1 VLETLRNLG
10 PSRLLVIAAIVAASI
25 AFFFFISSRLNTPS
39 MSLLYGDLDPTDSGR
54 IVSKLEAQK
63 VPYELRGT
71 GQIYVP
77 GDQVL
82 RLRMTLAGEGLPTGG
97 SMGYELFDRSE
108 AFGTSSFVLDVQH
121 LRAMEGEISRSIRSL
136 NYVQNARVHLVLPK
150 REAFAREP
158 QEASASVLLQMVG
171 GRRLSKTEVAAIQH
185 LVASAVPKLKSSRI
199 SIIDNQGT
207 LLANGEAKDE
217 KAAGG
222 LGGDDARLS
231 YEARLARTVE
241 DMLERTVGP
250 GRVRAEVTAEMDF
263 DRVSTTSET
272 YDPDGQVVR
281 STQSVEESNASRDAD
296 TQPVTVAG
304 NLPGAPAAGTNAN
317 GASNKS
323 TRTEETVNF
332 EISKKTQTY
341 VREGGSV
348 KHLSVA
354 VLVDGTYT
362 EGPNRT
368 RVYQPR
374 TDDEMQMLARLVQ
387 SAVGYNPERGDKVE
401 VVNLRFAQGDEPVD
415 EATRPL
421 FGMTKNDYMRI
432 AELVVMGVVAILIL
446 LMVVRPLMKR
456 ILESLPDA
464 IASSKNLISESI
476 AAAHQPSLLPPGA
489 EGTAMIGALGAPVG
503 MPGID
508 GQIDLAQVEGR
519 VRESTVKKVGEIV
532 DKHPEEAV
540 NIIRSWMYAQ
550 N

>member
-1 VLETLRNLG
+1 MLETLRNLG

-25 AFFFFISSRLNTPS
+25 AFFFFITSRLTTPS
-39 MSLLYGDLDPTDSGR
+39 MALLYSDLDPTDSGR
-54 IVSKLEAQK
+54 IVAKLEAQK
-63 VPYELRGT
+63 VPYDLRGN

-82 RLRMTLAGEGLPTGG
+82 RLRMTMAGEGLPSGG
-97 SMGYELFDRSE
+97 SMGYELFDKSE

-121 LRAMEGEISRSIRSL
+121 LRALEGELSRSIRSL

-150 REAFAREP
+150 REAFSREP

-199 SIIDNQGT
+199 SIVDNQGT

-217 KAAGG
+217 KAAGA
-222 LGGDDARLS
+222 LAGDDARLA
-231 YEARLARTVE
+231 YEMRMSRTIE

-250 GRVRAEVTAEMDF
+250 GRVRAEVTADMDF
-263 DRVSTTSET
+263 DRMSTTSET

-281 STQSVEESNASRDAD
+281 STQSVEENNASRDGE
-296 TQPVTVAG
+296 TQPVSVAG
-304 NLPGAPAAGTNAN
+304 NLPGQPATGPTNSA
-317 GASNKS
+317 ASNKS
-323 TRTEETVNF
+323 SRTEETVNY
-332 EISKKTQTY
+332 EISKKTETY
-341 VREGGSV
+341 VREGGAV

-354 VLVDGTYT
+354 VLVDGTY
-362 EGPNRT
+362 GSGANGGRT
-368 RVYQPR
+368 YQPR
-374 TDDEMQMLARLVQ
+374 SADEMQMLTRLVQ
-387 SAVGYNPERGDKVE
+387 SAVGYNAERGDKVE
-401 VVNLRFAQGDEPVD
+401 VVNLRFAQGDDTVD
-415 EATRPL
+415 EVTRPL
-421 FGMTKNDYMRI
+421 FGMSKNDYMRI

-464 IASSKNLISESI
+464 IASSKNLISDTI
-476 AAAHQPSLLPPGA
+476 AAAQQPSLLPPGA
-489 EGTAMIGALGAPVG
+489 DPALIGALGAPI
-503 MPGID
+503 GIGGSD
-508 GQIDLAQVEGR
+508 AQIDLAQVEGR

-540 NIIRSWMYAQ
+540 NIIRSWMYQQ

>member
-25 AFFFFISSRLNTPS
+25 AFFFFITSRLTTPNLA
-39 MSLLYGDLDPTDSGR
+39 MLYGDLDPTDSGR
-54 IVSKLEAQK
+54 IVAKLEAQK
-63 VPYELRGT
+63 VPYELRGN

-82 RLRMTLAGEGLPTGG
+82 RLRMTLAGEGLPSGG

-121 LRAMEGEISRSIRSL
+121 LRALEGELSRSIRSL

-150 REAFAREP
+150 REAFARDQ

-185 LVASAVPKLKSSRI
+185 LVASAVPKLKASRI

-217 KAAGG
+217 KAAGA
-222 LGGDDARLS
+222 LAGDDARLA
-231 YEARLARTVE
+231 YEARLSRTVE
-241 DMLERTVGP
+241 DMLERTIGP

-263 DRVSTTSET
+263 DRLSTTSET

-281 STQSVEESNASRDAD
+281 STQSVEESNASRDGAD
-296 TQPVTVAG
+296 TQPVSVAN
-304 NLPGAPAAGTNAN
+304 NLPGAPATAPTNP
-317 GASNKS
+317 GSSNKS
-323 TRTEETVNF
+323 NRTEETVNF
-332 EISKKTQTY
+332 EISKKTETY

-348 KHLSVA
+348 KRLSAA
-354 VLVDGTYT
+354 VLVDGTYDR
-362 EGPNRT
+362 NHA
-368 RVYQPR
+368 YQPR
-374 TDDEMQMLARLVQ
+374 SPEEMQMLNRLVQ
-387 SAVGYNPERGDKVE
+387 SAVGYNAERGDKIE
-401 VVNLRFAQGDEPVD
+401 VVNLRFAQGDDTPD

-476 AAAHQPSLLPPGA
+476 AAAQQPGLLPPGA
-489 EGTAMIGALGAPVG
+489 DGAAMVGALGGPLAIG
-503 MPGID
+503 GGD
-508 GQIDLAQVEGR
+508 GQLDLAQIEGR

-540 NIIRSWMYAQ
+540 NIIRSWMYQQ